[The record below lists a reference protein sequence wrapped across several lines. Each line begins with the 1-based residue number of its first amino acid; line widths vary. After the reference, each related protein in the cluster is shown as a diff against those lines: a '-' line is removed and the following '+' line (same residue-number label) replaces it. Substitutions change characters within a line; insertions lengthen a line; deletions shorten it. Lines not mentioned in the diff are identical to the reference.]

1 MKKDVVKLGVVG
13 LGRGADVVKTIIGE
27 EKVQLRAIC
36 DKNPEKLK
44 EAEKTFRDE
53 MKVSDLLSFSDFDDF
68 LKSDIDAVYVATD
81 AIYHVPFVEKA
92 MEAGKHV
99 ISEIPPVNSL
109 EEAKKLRALVK
120 SHPELKYM
128 AGENCCWW
136 AFVDSW
142 KKMYEA
148 GKFGE
153 VVYAEAEYIHSSD
166 YKEFEEMTMDK
177 NHWRSFNP
185 AIKYLTHDLGPL
197 LYIMNDRCVSVS
209 CMTPDISYN
218 PHKKPEAQ
226 NGVAIFKTAKG
237 AVIRILICFG
247 AYAGFDHNFEII
259 GTRGTVE
266 TDRTKPLE
274 KAHYFARFSDIPG
287 TLEQK
292 IDVPVSL
299 QYPEEASVGAE
310 GHGGA
315 DKKMLLAFIDCIL
328 NDTESPI
335 NVDLGIRM
343 AIPGI
348 IADLSSQSGGA
359 VMEIPDPDDF

>member
-1 MKKDVVKLGVVG
+1 MKKDFIKLGVVG
-13 LGRGADVVKTIIGE
+13 LGRGAYVVKTIIGE

-53 MKVSDLLSFSDFDDF
+53 MKVSDLLSFSDFDEF

-81 AIYHVPFVEKA
+81 AIYHVTFVEKA

-99 ISEIPPVNSL
+99 ISEIPPVNSV

-136 AFVDSW
+136 AFIDSW
-142 KKMYEA
+142 KKMYES
-148 GKFGE
+148 GKLGE
-153 VVYAEAEYIHSSD
+153 VVYAEAEYIHSKD
-166 YKEFEEMTMDK
+166 FKEFEGMTMDK

-209 CMTPDISYN
+209 CMTPDILYN
-218 PHKKPEAQ
+218 PHKSPESQ

-247 AYAGFDHNFEII
+247 AYAGFDHNFGII

-266 TDRTKPLE
+266 TDKTKPLE

-287 TLEQK
+287 TLEEK
-292 IDVPVSL
+292 IDVPVAL
-299 QYPEEASVGAE
+299 QYPEETSVGAE

-315 DKKMLLAFIDCIL
+315 DKKMMMAFVDCIL
-328 NDTESPI
+328 NDTEPPI
-335 NVDLGIRM
+335 DVDLGIRM

-348 IADLSSQSGGA
+348 IADISSKSGGTA
-359 VMEIPDPDDF
+359 MEIPDPEDF

>member
-1 MKKDVVKLGVVG
+1 MKKDIVKLGVVG
-13 LGRGADVVKTIIGE
+13 LGRGAYVAKTIIGE

-53 MKVSDLLSFSDFDDF
+53 MKVSDLLSFSDFDEF
-68 LKSDIDAVYVATD
+68 LKSDIDAVYIATD
-81 AIYHVPFVEKA
+81 AICHVPFVERA
-92 MEAGKHV
+92 MAAGKHV
-99 ISEIPPVNSL
+99 LSEIPPVNSV
-109 EEAKKLRALVK
+109 EEAKKLRATVK
-120 SHPELKYM
+120 AHPELKYM

-136 AFVDSW
+136 AFIDSW

-148 GKFGE
+148 GKLGE
-153 VVYAEAEYIHSSD
+153 AIYAEAEYLHSTD
-166 YKEFEEMTMDK
+166 YLKFEEDK
-177 NHWRSFNP
+177 PADGHWRTFNP

-197 LYIMNDRCVSVS
+197 LYILNDKCVSVS
-209 CMTPDISYN
+209 CMVPEVSYN
-218 PHKKPEAQ
+218 PYKTISAQ

-247 AYAGFDHNFEII
+247 AYVGFDHNFEII

-266 TDRTKPLE
+266 TDKTKPLE
-274 KAHYFARFSDIPG
+274 DAHYFARFSDIPG
-287 TLEQK
+287 TLEAK
-292 IDVPVSL
+292 IDVPVTL

-315 DKKMLLAFIDCIL
+315 DKKMVLSFVDCIL
-328 NDTESPI
+328 NDTEPPVD
-335 NVDLGIRM
+335 VDLGIRM

-348 IADLSSQSGGA
+348 IADISAQNSGA
-359 VMEIPDPDDF
+359 VMEIPDPEDF